1 MSKLLR
7 NIKGDKTIWLIVAIL
22 TVYSVLAV
30 YSATGTLAF
39 RYKGGNTEY
48 FLFKHLGTVLL
59 GLSLMYVAHLVKYTY
74 YSRISQIALYIAV
87 PLLVLTLFSG
97 TNVNDAARWLT
108 LPVINISF
116 QTSDFAK
123 LALIMFLARML
134 SKKQENIKTFKE
146 GFIPIVFPILITC
159 AFIIP
164 ANFSTAAIL
173 FASSLILLFVGRVK
187 FQHLLALLLTGIVS
201 VTIFIAVISMLPD
214 GNRGRIDTWKQRIES
229 FRTKDVAVNYQAEQS
244 RIAIASGGIFGKFPG
259 NSTQRDYL
267 PQPFSDFIFSI
278 IIEEYG
284 LLGGIFIVLLY
295 LILLYRSIRIA
306 GKSPG
311 TFGAFLALGLSFML
325 VFQAMVNMAVAVNLM
340 PVTGQPLP
348 MVSMGG
354 TSMWFT
360 SLSIGIILSVS
371 KEIDNKQKPENSDE

>member
-146 GFIPIVFPILITC
+146 GFIPIVLPILITC

>member
-134 SKKQENIKTFKE
+134 SKKQDNIKTFKE
-146 GFIPIVFPILITC
+146 GFIPIVLPVLITC

-164 ANFSTAAIL
+164 ANFSTAVIL

-295 LILLYRSIRIA
+295 LI
-306 GKSPG
+306 
-311 TFGAFLALGLSFML
+311 
-325 VFQAMVNMAVAVNLM
+325 
-340 PVTGQPLP
+340 
-348 MVSMGG
+348 
-354 TSMWFT
+354 
-360 SLSIGIILSVS
+360 
-371 KEIDNKQKPENSDE
+371 